1 MTRINVPLPGEAL
14 SALADLSA
22 REWRDPR
29 DQAAVIILEALRQRG
44 LITEDQPTNAI
55 EHPAAAP
62 AGPGE
67 AA

>member
-29 DQAAVIILEALRQRG
+29 DQAAVIIIEGLRRRG
-44 LITEDQPTNAI
+44 LITEDRTGDDPNTQ
-55 EHPAAAP
+55 AA
-62 AGPGE
+62 GSR
-67 AA
+67 AAVVEV